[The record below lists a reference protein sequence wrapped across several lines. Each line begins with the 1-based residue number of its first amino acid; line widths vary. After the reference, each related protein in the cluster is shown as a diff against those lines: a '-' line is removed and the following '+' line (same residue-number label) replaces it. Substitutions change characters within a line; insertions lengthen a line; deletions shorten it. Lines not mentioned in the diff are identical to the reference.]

1 MDKRLKDSEWIILQA
16 LWADSPL
23 DLKDIIE
30 RVQKAN
36 PQVRWDYKTYH
47 SFLRLLNEKGYVRAE
62 KQGRNNRYFP
72 AITQEQALSYE
83 TDSLVSR
90 RGYYG
95 TVSTLMVNMA
105 EQGKLT
111 QREKSELMALALR
124 LAAEDEE

>member
-23 DLKDIIE
+23 DLRDIIA
-30 RVQKAN
+30 RVQQAH
-36 PQVRWDYKTYH
+36 PEVGWDYKTYH
-47 SFLRLLNEKGYVRAE
+47 SFLRILCEKGFVRAE

-105 EQGKLT
+105 ERGKLT
-111 QREKSELMALALR
+111 RGEKSELMALAAR
-124 LAAEDEE
+124 LAAEDDA